1 MKEQQNAPEEEL
13 NEREANNLSDI
24 EFRIIIIRI
33 LNCMEKRYRNHEK
46 CQSEIKNAILEI
58 NNTLGGINSRL
69 DEAENQICDLED
81 KAEENTQAG
90 QQKEKKNN

>member
-1 MKEQQNAPEEEL
+1 MK
-13 NEREANNLSDI
+13 D
-24 EFRIIIIRI
+24 
-33 LNCMEKRYRNHEK
+33 
-46 CQSEIKNAILEI
+46 QSEIRNAIFEI